1 MTRKLQ
7 QLWARDGRVAV
18 WDIGF
23 GHFVAR
29 FDEESDFNRA
39 FLEGPW
45 LVGDHYVISEV
56 WRPNFEPGFSE
67 VNTIR
72 VWVRLP
78 GLPLENFDVGIL
90 TLVGN
95 KIGKTVRVDGTTLF
109 GARGNYARICVEID
123 PHKPLVSKYRLHR
136 RVRRVEYEGLHG
148 ICFECGR
155 YDHEK
160 KSCPVLKVQ
169 EQEAPTNSVFDNPM
183 FGDNLE
189 RPEIVDDY
197 GP

>member
-45 LVGDHYVISEV
+45 LVV
-56 WRPNFEPGFSE
+56 
-67 VNTIR
+67 
-72 VWVRLP
+72 
-78 GLPLENFDVGIL
+78 L